1 MFDGSGPKLA
11 AHPGKSRLAR
21 LAPYFLA
28 GPISGPLLAG
38 AVFNY
43 RDGRPL
49 LGTLYA
55 VALALFIVLLP
66 VVAAKA
72 VSLPIYQIASAQSHV
87 DPRPGLPVR
96 PPLR

>member
-1 MFDGSGPKLA
+1 MFDGPGLKRA
-11 AHPGKSRLAR
+11 ATPGKSRLAR

-66 VVAAKA
+66 VVAGKA
-72 VSLPIYQIASAQSHV
+72 VSLPIYQIASARSHAT
-87 DPRPGLPVR
+87 PHPGLPDR
-96 PPLR
+96 PSLR